1 MLYLLLPRP
10 FPATYSSKL
19 VSAAAD
25 GLLVF
30 ICLRYLELANLLF
43 LPLPGTTC
51 CTSEYASGDFSAG
64 IIVVLL
70 FLCSLNGMCCVP
82 CDAFYPTIAAALL
95 LTILGSDT
103 FILAA
108 C

>member
-19 VSAAAD
+19 VSAAYD

-30 ICLRYLELANLLF
+30 ICVRYLELGNLLF
-43 LPLPGTTC
+43 LPLPGITC
-51 CTSEYASGDFSAG
+51 CTSEYAGGAFSAG
-64 IIVVLL
+64 VKGI
-70 FLCSLNGMCCVP
+70 CCP
-82 CDAFYPTIAAALL
+82 GDAVYPTIASALL
-95 LTILGSDT
+95 VTIFGSDT
-103 FILAA
+103 FTLAA

>member
-1 MLYLLLPRP
+1 MMVSIFILMLYFLLPRP

-19 VSAAAD
+19 VSAAYD

-30 ICLRYLELANLLF
+30 ICVRYLELANLLF
-43 LPLPGTTC
+43 LPLPGITC
-51 CTSEYASGDFSAG
+51 CTSEYVSGDFSAG
-64 IIVVLL
+64 VK
-70 FLCSLNGMCCVP
+70 GMCCVP
-82 CDAFYPTIAAALL
+82 CDAFYPTIASALL
-95 LTILGSDT
+95 LTILGSNT